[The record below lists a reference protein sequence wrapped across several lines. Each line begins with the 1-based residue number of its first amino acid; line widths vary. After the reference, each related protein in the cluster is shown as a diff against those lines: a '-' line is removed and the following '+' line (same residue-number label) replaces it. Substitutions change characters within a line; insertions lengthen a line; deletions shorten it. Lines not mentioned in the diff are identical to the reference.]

1 MYQKIGQDDK
11 WKERWQDNLKPKE
24 QPVACTFKCL
34 LWKYQHNYKESDN
47 DEERND
53 FFHED
58 APNTFLLVYC
68 ENECIMTHIVKEKRG
83 FI

>member
-1 MYQKIGQDDK
+1 MLPFSFRGLLHYIC
-11 WKERWQDNLKPKE
+11 P
-24 QPVACTFKCL
+24 L

-68 ENECIMTHIVKEKRG
+68 ENECIMTHIVKEKG
-83 FI
+83 YLCHIKKLINM